1 MQLTP
6 ASTQKPTL
14 CRPKTLLIS
23 RSTSSQSAYS
33 CSGIQIRRLGPACEE
48 GSDEAAV
55 AGDFISSEGKYIH
68 EGFGGSSRFD
78 RRVARFVPSPSYS
91 NLEQALMSYIPEIIS
106 IQFIPSRVALAE
118 KVRQMENLSLR
129 ISRMEKAY
137 KDTKQGLWHKMW
149 YGIGRHK
156 ESLDAWIDVVPD
168 DYGLA
173 LVKAGLAAV
182 FKLAENSVAKR
193 EQIYETFMKLHK
205 ALIQAH
211 PKTGRFRDYP
221 GVSAC
226 ADSLYQT
233 VVDSIENMFQA
244 LTPKEKSG
252 RMRRVMAKVKG
263 GDYEVVKT
271 PSHEEILQNLEE
283 QTKAFKEAVN
293 DARDQA
299 IEATAAT
306 VPAVLAGVES
316 AKKSAETI
324 KTNTDHLRADIKWY
338 GRGFGVA
345 YKEIISKI
353 AKGTELATRNI
364 IESQNE
370 KWRREDDQLFNRNM
384 LMEILSQ
391 FQEMSTTLKQRV
403 SNAPKRTTAVV
414 GLDHF
419 CDILTGEAP
428 DLEYMFHHPNRDLEM
443 ALSETGGVTIAAQGQ
458 VQSLLEHDQF
468 LQWLRDHHPGLILVD
483 ADIPG
488 AALESLSAISRFCAT
503 LVTSIMGVNP
513 DVIVTHFFCGLH
525 TSPDD
530 PWYGPVGLV
539 RSIIMQLITKLME
552 MDEEMESWDLDF
564 INDRDYLKSLENH
577 DVESLCAALHSM
589 VSQFQPDTN
598 VYCII
603 DSIAWF
609 DSSRMLEDL
618 RVVIE
623 CLGEIIDHR
632 NLRPIFK
639 VLLTNPGTSTL
650 DVKNMPV
657 LRNDPSRLVSLSKH
671 NMVPMEISRQVVD
684 DHLLWTPSSFRSPSP
699 FGNRSGTPDR
709 LPFRNPSAALSFM
722 KRRETTSVV
731 REVDYYEEYDGRG

>member
-1 MQLTP
+1 MDWKRTR
-6 ASTQKPTL
+6 K
-14 CRPKTLLIS
+14 
-23 RSTSSQSAYS
+23 
-33 CSGIQIRRLGPACEE
+33 
-48 GSDEAAV
+48 DETAL
-55 AGDFISSEGKYIH
+55 AGNFISSEGENIH

-78 RRVARFVPSPSYS
+78 RQVARFVPSPSYS
-91 NLEQALMSYIPEIIS
+91 NLEQALVSYIPEILS
-106 IQFIPSRVALAE
+106 IQFTPTGGALPE

-129 ISRMEKAY
+129 ISRMEKAH
-137 KDTKQGLWHKMW
+137 KDIKQGLWHKMW
-149 YGIGRHK
+149 YGIGRNK

-193 EQIYETFMKLHK
+193 EQIYETFMKLQK
-205 ALIQAH
+205 ALTQAH
-211 PKTGRFRDYP
+211 PKKGSFRGYP

-252 RMRRVMAKVKG
+252 RMRRLMAKVKG
-263 GDYEVVKT
+263 GDEEVVKA
-271 PSHEEILQNLEE
+271 PSSEEILQNLEE
-283 QTKAFKEAVN
+283 QTKAFKQAVD

-316 AKKSAETI
+316 AKKSSETS
-324 KTNTDHLRADIKWY
+324 KNNTEHLRADINRY
-338 GRGFGVA
+338 GRGFEVA
-345 YKEIISKI
+345 YKKIISKI
-353 AKGTELATRNI
+353 AKDTELTKRNMVEI
-364 IESQNE
+364 QNE
-370 KWRREDDQLFNRNM
+370 KRRREEDQLFNRNM

-391 FQEMSTTLKQRV
+391 SREMSIARKQRV

-419 CDILTGEAP
+419 CYILTLNMSELAAGEAP
-428 DLEYMFHHPNRDLEM
+428 DLEYMFHHPNRDLEL
-443 ALSETGGVTIAAQGQ
+443 ALSETGGVTVAAQGQ
-458 VQSLLEHDQF
+458 VQSLLEHDRF
-468 LQWLRDHHPGLILVD
+468 LQWLKDHHPGLILVD
-483 ADIPG
+483 ADVPG

-503 LVTSIMGVNP
+503 LVTSIMGVNR
-513 DVIVTHFFCGLH
+513 DAIVTHFFCGLH

-552 MDEEMESWDLDF
+552 IDEGMESWDLDF
-564 INDRDYLKSLENH
+564 IDDRDYLKSLENH
-577 DVESLCAALHSM
+577 EVESLCAALHSM

-603 DSIAWF
+603 DSIACF

-618 RVVIE
+618 RVVME
-623 CLGEIIDHR
+623 CLGEIIDRR

-650 DVKNMPV
+650 DIKNMPV
-657 LRNDPSRLVSLSKH
+657 LRNDPSRLVSLSQH

-684 DHLLWTPSSFRSPSP
+684 GHLLWAPPPFRRPSP
-699 FGNRSGTPDR
+699 FGNRSGTADR
-709 LPFRNPSAALSFM
+709 LPFRNPSPALSFM
-722 KRRETTSVV
+722 KRREATSVV
-731 REVDYYEEYDGRG
+731 REVDYYEEEYDGRG